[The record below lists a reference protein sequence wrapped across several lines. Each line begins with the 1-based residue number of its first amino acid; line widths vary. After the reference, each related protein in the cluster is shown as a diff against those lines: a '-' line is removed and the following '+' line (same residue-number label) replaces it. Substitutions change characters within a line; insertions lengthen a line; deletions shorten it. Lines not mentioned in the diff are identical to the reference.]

1 MRMKYGEVWMVDLDP
16 IKGREQAGKRPALI
30 VSADSFNTSGL
41 ELVIVCPITTKYKGF
56 PTHVPVLQ
64 GNGGLAQDSY
74 VKTEDIRSISTQR
87 LERRLGT
94 VDRQTMSKVASILHK
109 ILNIGNPGEHMVTS

>member
-1 MRMKYGEVWMVDLDP
+1 MKYGEVWMVDLDP

-30 VSADSFNTSGL
+30 VSAESFNTSGL

-56 PTHVPVLQ
+56 PTHVPVLR

-94 VDRQTMSKVASILHK
+94 VERQTMSKVASILQK
-109 ILNIGNPGEHMVTS
+109 ILNMGR